1 MYNYTMNLILFII
14 YLLITF
20 SLLIFLIFISI
31 YILFLIYSSIK
42 GSPYV
47 PTKKRVLDKIF
58 SQIPIKKNK
67 LFIELGSGDGRILR
81 YVVKKYQV
89 KGLGVDVN
97 PILVILSKFY
107 AWIENSGEEINFQRK
122 SVFDIDLS
130 QSDYIYIFLMPEL
143 IKKLTKKMNKEL
155 KNGTIII
162 SHGFKIED
170 WENKL
175 IKVLKN
181 KPFNTYYYRF

>member
-1 MYNYTMNLILFII
+1 M
-14 YLLITF
+14 
-20 SLLIFLIFISI
+20 
-31 YILFLIYSSIK
+31 
-42 GSPYV
+42 
-47 PTKKRVLDKIF
+47 PTKKRVLEKIF

-89 KGLGVDVN
+89 KGLGVDIN
-97 PILVILSKFY
+97 PILIKLSQIY
-107 AWIENSGEEINFQRK
+107 AWFENIDKEIRFERK
-122 SVFDIDLS
+122 SIFDIDLS
-130 QSDYIYIFLMPEL
+130 QSNYIYIFLMPEL

-170 WENKL
+170 WKNKL
-175 IKVLKN
+175 IKVLKD